1 MNKKVSIIIPCFN
14 GERFIDRC
22 LHSIE
27 IQNYPHIEVVVV
39 NDGSID
45 QSESKILEWKEV
57 LENKKISLIY
67 IKQKNQGIGSAINT
81 GLKYISGEYLLLLDI
96 DDEYLQGA
104 LLERVQFLESHR
116 EMDVV
121 RSNGWYVRKNGKS
134 LFIYDECEKNIQDV
148 FTALLEGK
156 TNNWAGSYMVRV
168 SSLFKFYPE
177 REIYQS
183 KYGQNLQLLLPLL
196 YNKKCGFI
204 DKPHMNYNQQENS
217 LTKTNVEKSKKKK
230 SLDNAN
236 GFRDIREHMVQIII
250 HDERERE
257 YYLDIIQNFYWRSV
271 MQIAGVYNDDILM
284 KEAFLSI
291 KKQLDSGRIV
301 LFSGTPCQVAGLK
314 AFLKRDYENLVC
326 IDFVCHGVPSPMV
339 WEKYVKYRSL
349 TDNSDS
355 FPQHINLRNK
365 ESGWSHYAYS
375 VEFAYADKKRYLCK
389 NGDDPFMQL
398 FVKDYILRESCSS
411 CHFKGYHRVSDI
423 TLGDFWGIW
432 NINPKMDDNKGT
444 SLILTHTAKGEKMM
458 NAVSENIKCEQV
470 YLEQAARENPSL
482 LRSSVHKQNR
492 DIVLKTIESENFQ
505 EILPLLQVKQPQRR
519 SKKEIIKRVLKK
531 LCGLG

>member
-236 GFRDIREHMVQIII
+236 GFQ
-250 HDERERE
+250 
-257 YYLDIIQNFYWRSV
+257 
-271 MQIAGVYNDDILM
+271 
-284 KEAFLSI
+284 
-291 KKQLDSGRIV
+291 
-301 LFSGTPCQVAGLK
+301 
-314 AFLKRDYENLVC
+314 
-326 IDFVCHGVPSPMV
+326 
-339 WEKYVKYRSL
+339 
-349 TDNSDS
+349 
-355 FPQHINLRNK
+355 
-365 ESGWSHYAYS
+365 
-375 VEFAYADKKRYLCK
+375 
-389 NGDDPFMQL
+389 
-398 FVKDYILRESCSS
+398 
-411 CHFKGYHRVSDI
+411 
-423 TLGDFWGIW
+423 
-432 NINPKMDDNKGT
+432 
-444 SLILTHTAKGEKMM
+444 
-458 NAVSENIKCEQV
+458 
-470 YLEQAARENPSL
+470 
-482 LRSSVHKQNR
+482 
-492 DIVLKTIESENFQ
+492 
-505 EILPLLQVKQPQRR
+505 
-519 SKKEIIKRVLKK
+519 
-531 LCGLG
+531 

>member
-1 MNKKVSIIIPCFN
+1 M
-14 GERFIDRC
+14 
-22 LHSIE
+22 
-27 IQNYPHIEVVVV
+27 VVV

-236 GFRDIREHMVQIII
+236 GFRDIREHMVQI
-250 HDERERE
+250 
-257 YYLDIIQNFYWRSV
+257 
-271 MQIAGVYNDDILM
+271 
-284 KEAFLSI
+284 
-291 KKQLDSGRIV
+291 
-301 LFSGTPCQVAGLK
+301 
-314 AFLKRDYENLVC
+314 
-326 IDFVCHGVPSPMV
+326 
-339 WEKYVKYRSL
+339 
-349 TDNSDS
+349 
-355 FPQHINLRNK
+355 
-365 ESGWSHYAYS
+365 
-375 VEFAYADKKRYLCK
+375 
-389 NGDDPFMQL
+389 
-398 FVKDYILRESCSS
+398 S

>member
-27 IQNYPHIEVVVV
+27 IQDYPHIEVVVV

-284 KEAFLSI
+284 KEAFLKLKI
-291 KKQLDSGRIV
+291 NKNHKTTRIHGKMNFFV
-301 LFSGTPCQVAGLK
+301 QNPCFG
-314 AFLKRDYENLVC
+314 
-326 IDFVCHGVPSPMV
+326 
-339 WEKYVKYRSL
+339 
-349 TDNSDS
+349 S
-355 FPQHINLRNK
+355 F
-365 ESGWSHYAYS
+365 
-375 VEFAYADKKRYLCK
+375 
-389 NGDDPFMQL
+389 
-398 FVKDYILRESCSS
+398 
-411 CHFKGYHRVSDI
+411 
-423 TLGDFWGIW
+423 
-432 NINPKMDDNKGT
+432 
-444 SLILTHTAKGEKMM
+444 
-458 NAVSENIKCEQV
+458 
-470 YLEQAARENPSL
+470 
-482 LRSSVHKQNR
+482 
-492 DIVLKTIESENFQ
+492 
-505 EILPLLQVKQPQRR
+505 
-519 SKKEIIKRVLKK
+519 
-531 LCGLG
+531 